1 MGASCCTPAFGT
13 MSDSMSDSPV
23 PVGAPDDIARLK
35 RELATCRAELQAV
48 REEQRTFA
56 EGISHDLRAPLRAID
71 TFAALV
77 EKDPGLGEDS
87 RQHLRRVRGGA
98 ARLGGL
104 FDALL
109 EFSRAGRADLRL
121 QPVDLGLVAEWLV
134 AELRDGEPA
143 RDAQLVVEAGL
154 EVVGDEHLMKVLMS
168 QLLGNAWKFS
178 RDRDHVSIR
187 ISGERIGGR
196 LHVGVH
202 DAGCGFDM
210 AYVGKLSQPFQRLV
224 GSEQGGGH
232 GLGLAIARRIVE
244 RHGGRLSARSGP
256 GPGASF
262 LFDLPAASAG

>member
-1 MGASCCTPAFGT
+1 MI
-13 MSDSMSDSPV
+13 DSMSDSPI

-35 RELATCRAELQAV
+35 RELATCRAELQAL

-87 RQHLRRVRGGA
+87 RQPPA
-98 ARLGGL
+98 ARARGRPRAWAGCSMPCWS
-104 FDALL
+104 
-109 EFSRAGRADLRL
+109 SRAPAAPTCGCNRSTWAWS
-121 QPVDLGLVAEWLV
+121 PNGSSPNCATPS
-134 AELRDGEPA
+134 PA

-154 EVVGDEHLMKVLMS
+154 EVVGDERLLKVLMA

-187 ISGERIGGR
+187 VSGERIGGR

-210 AYVGKLSQPFQRLV
+210 AYAGKLSQPFQRLV

-262 LFDLPAASAG
+262 PFDLPAASAG